1 MDIFNSR
8 EGSIEEIKDPC
19 SQIKEEIRRILAKTL
34 VPSKTVPQNPVTQ
47 TSKNKK
53 ELASFMGSL
62 LEEVAKAESY
72 KLGQSSKA
80 LVMGNISPHYSDSS
94 ESPPS
99 YNQLTYNENL
109 TRFFNSQPQT
119 LSENEAN
126 KIAKEGCPYPYKD
139 YDPVEGKPQVSKD
152 TSSGEDTSKTI
163 DSGSGGQHQEQGSGS
178 GQGTG
183 QNSSTLPTG
192 LSAGQA
198 QQGGDDGICSQDGSG
213 SGSRMGSG
221 SRGSNNQYK
230 GPPITVELME
240 THNKEMEQKMLHQF
254 KEAKRTGEMRRI
266 KDGRRGEVLSKEE
279 TPNQKS
285 SLKQKMLHQFKE
297 AKRTG

>member
-1 MDIFNSR
+1 
-8 EGSIEEIKDPC
+8 
-19 SQIKEEIRRILAKTL
+19 
-34 VPSKTVPQNPVTQ
+34 
-47 TSKNKK
+47 
-53 ELASFMGSL
+53 MGSL

-72 KLGQSSKA
+72 KIGQSSKA

-126 KIAKEGCPYPYKD
+126 KIAKESRPYPYTD
-139 YDPVEGKPQVSKD
+139 YDPVEGKPQAQASKD

-183 QNSSTLPTG
+183 QNSSTLPTVI
-192 LSAGQA
+192 SPHCKCVS
-198 QQGGDDGICSQDGSG
+198 I
-213 SGSRMGSG
+213 
-221 SRGSNNQYK
+221 Y
-230 GPPITVELME
+230 
-240 THNKEMEQKMLHQF
+240 
-254 KEAKRTGEMRRI
+254 
-266 KDGRRGEVLSKEE
+266 VLL
-279 TPNQKS
+279 N
-285 SLKQKMLHQFKE
+285 LL
-297 AKRTG
+297 